1 MSEQGGTSDPDGRTA
16 GNPPQTPASLALAEK
31 AERGVYWTVG
41 AVLVLG
47 ATIFLGFT
55 VFEAVGSYLG
65 KDIAGGTI
73 RLFDRSLL
81 TLMLAQIVYTTLGYL
96 RSGVL
101 QVEPVLVVGII
112 AVVRRILVLTAVV
125 GGTAGGS
132 LGATVTFNQAMVE
145 LGLLAFT
152 VLALSVAVFLV
163 RRGT

>member
-1 MSEQGGTSDPDGRTA
+1 MSPQDGSPGSGA
-16 GNPPQTPASLALAEK
+16 GAAGAPQQPPVSLALAER

-55 VFEAVGSYLG
+55 VYEAVVSYLG

-125 GGTAGGS
+125 GGTAGDLGS
-132 LGATVTFNQAMVE
+132 TVTFTQAMIE

-152 VLALSVAVFLV
+152 VLALSVAVYLV
-163 RRGT
+163 RRGQ

>member
-1 MSEQGGTSDPDGRTA
+1 MNGQDGSSSSEAGTA
-16 GNPPQTPASLALAEK
+16 GSPTRTPTSLLMAER

-55 VFEAVGSYLG
+55 IYEAVVSYLAN
-65 KDIAGGTI
+65 DFAGSTI

-125 GGTAGGS
+125 GGTAGN
-132 LGATVTFNQAMVE
+132 LATSVTFDQAMVE

-152 VLALSVAVFLV
+152 VLALAVAVYLI
-163 RRGT
+163 RRGQ